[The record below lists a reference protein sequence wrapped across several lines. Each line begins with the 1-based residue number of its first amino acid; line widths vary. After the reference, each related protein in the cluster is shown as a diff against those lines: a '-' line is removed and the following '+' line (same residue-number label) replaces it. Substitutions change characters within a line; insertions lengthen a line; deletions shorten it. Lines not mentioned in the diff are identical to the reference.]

1 MQHSGHAGRVKL
13 TAETQSEEIPL
24 RWAALCECG
33 RHWRQCTHS
42 TAQHSVKLHSYWTI
56 LQLPIFVNCQCG
68 RGRQEKSIQKNG
80 ACNLSQTNIWKIKKS
95 FVDIVLCGT
104 VRGIF
109 ALQDLRFNNSLP
121 FQWNVDWNLC
131 AFKVGQKHS
140 NSTIQIHINIL
151 YSYQKYSQ

>member
-13 TAETQSEEIPL
+13 TAGTQSEEIPL

-42 TAQHSVKLHSYWTI
+42 TALKYVHIGQFCSSRFLLTA
-56 LQLPIFVNCQCG
+56 NAG
-68 RGRQEKSIQKNG
+68 EEKSIQKNR

-131 AFKVGQKHS
+131 AFKVGQKRS